1 MKREFK
7 FRGKDSRTGEWL
19 YGDLVHSADKK
30 HRAILVS
37 DRDCYDECEV
47 QFDSIAQFTGFLD
60 YHKEIYEGDILMLAG
75 YICVVEWNSDVC
87 AFCIRFI
94 FEKKVGS
101 KPLGSWLEEC
111 REWEVIGN
119 IIDNPEFL
127 NDANADLN
135 TPNSGELKIQ
145 TIENVPF
152 HAADRVKVIGSS
164 TEAGK
169 CFTGEVGE
177 VIDIDSANHT
187 CFVLFRKSQAWIQW
201 SNLELYS
208 KES

>member
-1 MKREFK
+1 MYALFVL
-7 FRGKDSRTGEWL
+7 DSSL
-19 YGDLVHSADKK
+19 K
-30 HRAILVS
+30 
-37 DRDCYDECEV
+37 
-47 QFDSIAQFTGFLD
+47 
-60 YHKEIYEGDILMLAG
+60 
-75 YICVVEWNSDVC
+75 
-87 AFCIRFI
+87 
-94 FEKKVGS
+94 KKVGS

-152 HAADRVKVIGSS
+152 HAADRVKVIDSS

>member
-1 MKREFK
+1 
-7 FRGKDSRTGEWL
+7 
-19 YGDLVHSADKK
+19 
-30 HRAILVS
+30 
-37 DRDCYDECEV
+37 
-47 QFDSIAQFTGFLD
+47 
-60 YHKEIYEGDILMLAG
+60 
-75 YICVVEWNSDVC
+75 
-87 AFCIRFI
+87 
-94 FEKKVGS
+94 
-101 KPLGSWLEEC
+101 P
-111 REWEVIGN
+111 
-119 IIDNPEFL
+119 
-127 NDANADLN
+127 
-135 TPNSGELKIQ
+135 PNSGELKIQ

-152 HAADRVKVIGSS
+152 HAADRVKVIDSS